1 MQKDKSGHFEVLD
14 GFPDDVVAVSAKGR
28 IDHDAYA
35 KELHPMVDASV
46 ADDGKVKLFYV
57 LGPEFEG
64 FTAGAAWEDTKLGL
78 SHWSDFERVAVV
90 TDVGWVEMGVKL
102 FAPLMRGR
110 VRVFGM
116 AEWDQAKAWVAEDD
130 TQAVV

>member
-1 MQKDKSGHFEVLD
+1 MLD
-14 GFPDDVVAVSAKGR
+14 GFPDDVVAVSAKGL

-46 ADDGKVKLFYV
+46 AADGKVRLFYV
-57 LGPEFEG
+57 LGPEFDG

-78 SHWSDFERVAVV
+78 SHWSDYERIAVV
-90 TDVGWVEMGVKL
+90 TDIGWVEMGIKM

-110 VRVFGM
+110 VHLFGM
-116 AEWDQAKAWVAEDD
+116 SDWEQAKTWVSQSETD
-130 TQAVV
+130 VGV

>member
-1 MQKDKSGHFEVLD
+1 MHDDKSGHFEVLD

-35 KELHPMVDASV
+35 KELHPMVDALV
-46 ADDGKVKLFYV
+46 ADDGKVRLYYE

-90 TDVGWVEMGVKL
+90 TDVGWVKKGVNL

-116 AEWDQAKAWVAEDD
+116 TDREAAKTWVSEVD
-130 TQAVV
+130 TQAAA